1 MQIPII
7 ISWTVSYV
15 CPNIYL
21 NWNNETRLSQNGL
34 LKRFGPKCIGKQETM
49 ENIRAKKTTKFL
61 ELKKDKNSREFQKYF
76 LKYTP
81 SENSKSKK
89 EENTDKKEKKKE
101 KKTSK
106 TEKKKK
112 TSKLSNILLR
122 PFT

>member
-1 MQIPII
+1 M
-7 ISWTVSYV
+7 S
-15 CPNIYL
+15 
-21 NWNNETRLSQNGL
+21 SQGL
-34 LKRFGPKCIGKQETM
+34 WPKRFGPKCIGKQETM